1 MEKLIKGR
9 DVTDQESTTGKNSFC
24 EFSLTV
30 KKGHPECG
38 DSAFVFSDDEKLVI
52 GVFDGVSG
60 EPGAEEA
67 SSDAA
72 EAALDYL
79 KKLDNAGEEEMKESL
94 SRAHLAI
101 SISSTTASLLF
112 LRKDGTF
119 IVVAIG
125 DSPIYG
131 VDSKGKV
138 GLEVPLAR
146 TVKDNDSILKY
157 FAFRNYILSAL
168 GGPAELLDVSIREG
182 RLKKGE
188 MFIIASDGLSDN
200 LFVKVKDGYVTDSS
214 GASDLQSLIKGKRT
228 PSAIVKSLMAEIAKR
243 LSIGRVEKKGQSL
256 VPKEDD
262 IAIAA
267 VKLTKV

>member
-9 DVTDQESTTGKNSFC
+9 DVTDQESSSGKSSFC
-24 EFSLTV
+24 QFSVTV

-38 DSAFVFSDDEKLVI
+38 DSAFVFSDDKKLII
-52 GVFDGVSG
+52 GIFDGVSG

-79 KKLDNAGEEEMKESL
+79 KGLDKAGEKEIKEAL

-101 SISSTTASLLF
+101 NISSTTASLLF
-112 LRKDGTF
+112 LRKDGSF
-119 IVVAIG
+119 IVAAIG

-131 VDSKGKV
+131 VDSKGKL

-157 FAFRNYILSAL
+157 FAFRNYITAAL
-168 GGPAELLDVSIREG
+168 GGPAELLEVSIRSG
-182 RLKKGE
+182 KLKKGE

-200 LFVKVKDGYVTDSS
+200 LFVKVKEGYVTDSS
-214 GASDLQSLIKGKRT
+214 GIDDLQSLIRKKNV
-228 PSAIVKSLMAEIAKR
+228 PSAMVKTLMAEIEKR
-243 LSIGRVEKKGQSL
+243 LSTGRIEKKNSSL

-262 IAIAA
+262 IAIAV